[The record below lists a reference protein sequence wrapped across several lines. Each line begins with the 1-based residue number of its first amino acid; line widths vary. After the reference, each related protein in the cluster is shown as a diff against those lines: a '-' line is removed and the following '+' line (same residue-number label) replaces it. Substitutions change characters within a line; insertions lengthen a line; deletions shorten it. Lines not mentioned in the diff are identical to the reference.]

1 MYPKLNELMALE
13 MDTLDT
19 INSMVDF
26 RKFDGLYRKASTRS
40 LNRNAK
46 NLDWHANFVLD
57 VRLRGDR
64 RDANCARWIHLGALL
79 EGDART
85 NTVLR
90 SSYSLVLFRRDNVHS
105 PVIRKLHFDFE
116 ALSTRNNGEAK
127 PSSHIQ
133 MCVKASPHLMDQGFN
148 IQRLSAHYPG
158 FEQPRIP
165 AMPISLALIID
176 WLFTE
181 FKTDRNALAIHSN
194 NQWKN
199 QVISAEKVVLQPY
212 FKAAADHLNSA
223 GHASSPL
230 VRKFIYGI

>member
-1 MYPKLNELMALE
+1 

-133 MCVKASPHLMDQGFN
+133 MCGKASPHLMNQGFN
-148 IQRLSAHYPG
+148 IQRLSAHYPS

-181 FKTDRNALAIHSN
+181 FKTDRNALAIHN
-194 NQWKN
+194 NKQWKN

-212 FKAAADHLNSA
+212 FKAAADHLNSV